1 MRFFNTAGPVDCQRH
16 YCLPPLQRFD
26 LSELEML
33 IAQHKYFV
41 LHAPR
46 QTGKTTC
53 LLALQQH
60 LNAGT
65 EYVCLY
71 VNVEGAQAAR
81 EDVQAAIFSILAK
94 IDYRYRYAFD
104 DTHLQA
110 HWHRIFEQNGPY
122 TALTEVL
129 SFLCQHV
136 QKPMVLLLDEI
147 DALVGDTLVAVL
159 RQLREGYDQRPAH
172 FPQSIILC
180 GVRDVRDYRIHASS
194 SKEIITGGSAFN
206 VKAESL
212 RLGDFIRSEVEA
224 LLAQH
229 TEETGQVFIP
239 EARSCIWHLS
249 QGQPWLVNAL
259 AYETCFKMKENRDRN
274 VPISKEMV
282 DQAKENLIS
291 RRETHLDQLGDK
303 LQEDRVRRVVEP
315 ILEGRDLEVRLDDLQ
330 YVQDLGL
337 IRDTS
342 KGPQIANPIYA
353 EIIPRELTISQQANL
368 EARYDQT
375 WYVRP
380 DGSLDT
386 EKLLAAF
393 QDFFREHSE
402 AWLERFAYK
411 EAGPQ
416 LLMQAFLQRVVNSG
430 GRVEREFGLGRMRTD
445 LLVLWP
451 LTEAQPGK
459 PAWTRWQGPVQKAVV
474 ELKILHKSLD
484 KTVADGLMQTWE
496 YMQRCQA
503 DDAHLIVFDRR
514 EDVPW
519 EKKLFRRDEAC
530 QGKKITVWG
539 M

>member
-1 MRFFNTAGPVDCQRH
+1 MRFFNTAGPVDCRRH
-16 YCLPPLQRFD
+16 YCLPPLQRLD
-26 LSELEML
+26 LEELEML
-33 IAQHKYFV
+33 IAQQKYFV

-46 QTGKTTC
+46 QTGKTSC

-180 GVRDVRDYRIHASS
+180 GVRDVRDYRIQASS

-229 TEETGQVFIP
+229 TEQTGQEFIP
-239 EARSCIWHLS
+239 EARFCIWHLS

-303 LQEDRVRRVVEP
+303 LQEERVRRVVEP
-315 ILEGRDLEVRLDDLQ
+315 MLEGRDLEVRLDDLQ

-342 KGPQIANPIYA
+342 QGPQIANPIYA

-368 EARYDQT
+368 EARYDQA

-451 LTEAQPGK
+451 LTEAQPEK
-459 PAWTRWQGPVQKAVV
+459 PAWTRWQGPVQKAVI

-484 KTVADGLMQTWE
+484 KTIADGLMQTWE

-519 EKKLFRRDEAC
+519 EKKLFRRDETY
-530 QGKKITVWG
+530 QGQTITVWG